1 LLITV
6 IVATGVNL
14 NSGYVKKKDSVVF
27 PEAFVVLKVLVAA
40 KNLRLLVVSEFSFIL
55 EEVVDLTLTVFVRL
69 LI

>member
-27 PEAFVVLKVLVAA
+27 PEAFVVLNVLVAA
-40 KNLRLLVVSEFSFIL
+40 KNFKLLVVSEFSFIL
-55 EEVVDLTLTVFVRL
+55 EDVVDLTLTVCVRL